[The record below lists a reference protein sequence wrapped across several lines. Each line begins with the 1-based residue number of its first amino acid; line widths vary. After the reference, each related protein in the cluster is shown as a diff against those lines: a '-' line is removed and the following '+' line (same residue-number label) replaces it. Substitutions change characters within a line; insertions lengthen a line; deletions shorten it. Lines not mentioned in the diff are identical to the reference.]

1 MLSAAAMASAIATI
15 FTSYLQL
22 NKQQHKKRTF

>member
-1 MLSAAAMASAIATI
+1 M

-22 NKQQHKKRTF
+22 N